1 MPVQILPSYIN
12 NNILTP
18 QEQNLVASNE
28 MTRFFGISGDY
39 VQLFIYT
46 NLDTLVFNSPNFQ
59 EYSVTENKEINFNP
73 AYDIESAGFRLG
85 TYNMVY
91 NFLRPLLTQNPNL
104 DLFVYSISPDRREIK
119 VRTTSDNDLFFS
131 NAVAYI
137 DLIQARDY
145 FIEYYLDFG
154 NNNLI
159 TALSLAAE
167 KDVFGTS
174 TVIVKLENPLP
185 QNIVVNSPLNVVE
198 KIVNTYKYQA
208 ILTSDV
214 SSSVEFPSLREANF
228 TLDVDSY
235 RIGSSDYY
243 NYTQI
248 TNLTQSSELQT
259 MLAFISSS
267 NPTIN
272 VDYTEYV
279 NFVHFGSAQQQLETF
294 KYKLG
299 KIQNLQSGISSLP
312 PTDLNRIISQS
323 VIDQTIQGFTN
334 YEEYLYYESSSTT
347 WPKSNTT
354 LPYINQNT
362 GSTESILWYNNQ
374 SYSASYYDEF
384 NNNNLIYA
392 LPTYLQESPTF
403 SNVEPFVYSMGQ
415 MFDEIWLYIK
425 AMTDLWKADNSLAD
439 GISKDMVGN
448 ALQSLGIKLYTDGDQ
463 DNLSTWL
470 YGTNQQGSPYFQTAS
485 WQTGIT
491 ASQYTLSGQ
500 DEAKSIFKRIYA
512 NLPTLLK
519 SKGTDRFINY
529 INTLYGIPDT
539 ILFPMEFGG
548 IDKTSNTAEYNYSR
562 FSAALQFQPFKYSF
576 IDNLTTSS
584 YGIQNIEFRFK
595 PTDLN
600 TSNNQTLLIGSDH
613 SNPSIANWIIYLQPT
628 SVNGYDYAN
637 VVLWTNTTNVTQSV
651 SIPAFVTGSNKEYN
665 WWNVVWQNEGTG
677 SILYVKNELNGEV
690 GYNVSTSYSI
700 PVYDDINTRIEL
712 GNVNPLFSTT
722 LPSSL
727 SLGSCYSQLQ
737 ELRGWSISLS
747 ESVLNTHTLNPE
759 SYVGNT
765 TNDAY
770 DNLIFRFPL
779 GNDLYT
785 NFGIVTGSQPNLN
798 SNYFLYFNGTW
809 QPSDYV
815 YSTEQYYTQPAVGG
829 YSVPNTDKIRIE
841 NQTLATNRLQ
851 LVKSVVYNNP
861 TSSRTN
867 DIHLTQVGFSP
878 QDQINNDIIAQLGTT
893 YNLDQI
899 IGDPRYSGLNYYP
912 GLETL
917 QEDYFEKYISP
928 YNYKD
933 FIQLIETYH
942 KSLFRYLETYIPGR
956 ANNAS
961 GVVIKPHILERSKT
975 RRYEPT
981 IDTASYD
988 GQIETVTI
996 VGSNSGDYCCSRNSA
1011 INEAFFDGELSGS
1024 FIEIW
1029 SAYDQNNPFT
1039 RAICDCHQYQ
1049 VTTDGQIVWVDCN
1062 GETKSDSGI
1071 TQRVVQLTACKGKVT
1086 TVGSTNFYLQDLGRF
1101 SEGQAF
1107 VEQYEGWDALDNNV
1121 VPNVQSQFKFKKLPT
1136 SQSINTSAL
1145 GDCARYKVWNLGT
1158 QGGTPSAANTAS
1170 YFYYTDCE
1178 GTPILCNT
1186 IDSTP
1191 FPTYGP
1197 NFTYVEAIV
1206 NTVGWSDS
1214 SLLCG
1219 GGPYAPI
1226 NNFQL
1231 DFDGYIRLVDNR
1243 VFTQFSSSIEWQD
1256 TNLSDA
1262 GYVKSREI
1270 GSSTTALDFNQTFS
1284 TTSSII
1290 TYDTTFLGNN
1300 SLPNVEQTQEYILFV
1315 DTAENTLAE
1324 RFGSTQYHIK
1334 LLIDNSGS
1342 IYKPEESASYFYNT
1356 DQNFGSDTPV
1366 AVAVYNGSGSF
1377 NQDFETTVYQP
1388 LKRFETIIH
1397 SDTGSYDS
1405 LFLKPGYIPTMS
1417 FTSIDG
1423 FLIDVETFIGGG
1435 NTYNPIDFE
1444 GIKFS
1449 NIITDVAGG
1458 WNSSTYI
1465 YTAPRN
1471 YNELVSITSSI
1482 NYQKFQTG
1490 QALDVTTTLYKN
1502 DQIIAQSTDDLPGN
1516 GSITTVRL
1524 QASTT
1529 YNEGDTFYTTFQ
1541 STAGFN
1547 RNNLFVNADSYFKIT
1562 SGASSTIS
1570 QVTSSYFTS
1579 SFQGNVL
1586 TASAALSYFYGPGYI
1601 QTPVVS
1607 NGTGSGFKDP
1617 SPFTI
1622 KQYDQIRFGGNENE
1636 VYIIMSS
1643 SINSINELQQTGSVS
1658 GSLTYVSASVASTG
1672 IGSFGV
1678 NGVTFNFTA
1687 SVPLG
1692 GNTPTNIYIATS
1704 SFSNTTPTD
1713 YAFTASAVFNV
1724 SRSATLYSNTFAG
1737 ITASNSTS
1745 VLIFKAGFVGE
1756 EYDAVVLNNYT
1767 FVSGSTTYNFSGAS
1781 GISYAS
1787 PLFIYL
1793 DRTPQGQNLDYFAIR
1808 RLVTDPGFIIL
1819 NNNPV
1824 KSKPG
1829 LAPAFILPKY
1839 MSPTLKNNLS
1849 NIISNLTAKGLFS

>member
-1 MPVQILPSYIN
+1 MPIVINPLYDNPS
-12 NNILTP
+12 ILTP
-18 QEQNLVASNE
+18 QEQNLVASKE
-28 MTRFFGISGDY
+28 MTRFFGLPEDF
-39 VQLFIYT
+39 VQLFVYNNI
-46 NLDTLVFNSPNFQ
+46 NTLVGNDPTFDF
-59 EYSVTENKEINFNP
+59 YSVTENKEINFDP
-73 AYDIESAGFRLG
+73 AEDIERLGFRLG
-85 TYNMVY
+85 TYRMVY
-91 NFLRPLLTQNPNL
+91 NFFRPLLTQNPNL
-104 DLFVYSISPDRREIK
+104 DLFVKSISSDRKEIK
-119 VRTTSDNDLFFS
+119 IATTTDQDVFFS

-137 DLIQARDY
+137 DLIQNRNY

-154 NNNLI
+154 NNVI
-159 TALSLAAE
+159 YPALSMAAE
-167 KDVFGTS
+167 RDINGNV
-174 TVIVKLENPLP
+174 TVIIKLQNPLP
-185 QNIVVNSPLNVVE
+185 ETFVVNSPLNVVE
-198 KIVNTYKYQA
+198 KIVNTQEYQA
-208 ILTSDV
+208 SLTSDIV
-214 SSSVEFPSLREANF
+214 ASQNNLPSLREANF
-228 TLDVDSY
+228 SLDVDSF

-243 NYTQI
+243 NYNQI
-248 TNLTQSSELQT
+248 LNYTSSEFQNLLT
-259 MLAFISSS
+259 FISSS

-272 VDYTEYV
+272 VDYNNYE
-279 NFVHFGSAQQQLETF
+279 NFIHFGSATQQLETF
-294 KYKLG
+294 QYKLNQ
-299 KIQNLQSGISSLP
+299 IEAYNA
-312 PTDLNRIISQS
+312 NIISFPTSPDAIVYQQQLDS
-323 VIDQTIQGFTN
+323 VIKSFDA
-334 YEEYLYYESSSTT
+334 YENFLYFESGSKS
-347 WPKSNTT
+347 WPKYPGNK
-354 LPYINQNT
+354 PYVNYSVTSSQGIA
-362 GSTESILWYNNQ
+362 WYNLN
-374 SYSASYYDEF
+374 YTSASYYDEF
-384 NNNNLIYA
+384 NNDNLIYG
-392 LPTYLQESPTF
+392 LPVYLQESPTF
-403 SNVEPFVYSMGQ
+403 SKVAPFVYSMGQ
-415 MFDEIWLYIK
+415 MFDDIWIYIR
-425 AMTDLWKADNSLAD
+425 AITDLWKAENGLNQ
-439 GISKDMVGN
+439 GISKDIVGD
-448 ALQSLGIKLYTDGDQ
+448 ALQSLGIALYTDGDQ
-463 DNLSTWL
+463 DNIYEWL
-470 YGTNQQGSPYFQTAS
+470 YGSNQSGTQTFVTQS

-500 DEAKSIFKRIYA
+500 DEAKSVFKRIYA

-529 INTLYGIPDT
+529 LNTLYGIPDT

-576 IDNLTTSS
+576 VDNLTTSS

-595 PTDLN
+595 PTNLN
-600 TSNNQTLLIGSDH
+600 TSNNQTLLIGSNH
-613 SNPSIANWIIYLQPT
+613 ITPSTAEWIIYLQPT

-637 VVLWTNTTNVTQSV
+637 VVLWTNSTNVTQSV
-651 SIPAFVTGSNKEYN
+651 LIPAFVTGSNKEYN
-665 WWNVVWQNEGTG
+665 WWNVAWQNEGTG
-677 SILYVKNELNGEV
+677 SVLYVKNELNGEI

-700 PVYDDINTRIEL
+700 PVYDDITTRIEL
-712 GNVNPLFSTT
+712 GSVNPLFSTT

-747 ESVLNTHTLNPE
+747 ESILNTHTLNPE

-785 NFGIVTGSQPNLN
+785 NFGNVTGSQPNLTP
-798 SNYFLYFNGTW
+798 NYFLYFNGTW

-815 YSTEQYYTQPAVGG
+815 YFTEQYYTQPAVGG

-841 NQTLATNRLQ
+841 SQTLATNRLQ
-851 LVKSVVYNNP
+851 LAKSVVYNNP

-899 IGDPRYSGLNYYP
+899 IGDPRYSDLNYYP

-996 VGSNSGDYCCSRNSA
+996 VGSNSGDYCCSRNST

-1024 FIEIW
+1024 YIEVW
-1029 SAYDQNNPFT
+1029 SAYEQNNPFT

-1062 GETKSDSGI
+1062 GETKVDSGI
-1071 TQRVVQLTACKGKVT
+1071 TQRVVQLTACNGKVT

-1101 SEGQAF
+1101 SGGQAF

-1121 VPNVQSQFKFKKLPT
+1121 VPNIQSQFKFKKLPT
-1136 SQSINTSAL
+1136 SQSINTNSL
-1145 GDCARYKVWNLGT
+1145 GNCVRYKVWNLGT
-1158 QGGTPSAANTAS
+1158 QGGTPAQGDEDI
-1170 YFYYTDCE
+1170 YFNYQDCN
-1178 GTPILCNT
+1178 GIGVLCGVVN
-1186 IDSTP
+1186 SSP
-1191 FPTYGP
+1191 FPNYGP
-1197 NFTYVEAIV
+1197 NFIYVEAII
-1206 NTVGWSDS
+1206 N
-1214 SLLCG
+1214 SLGYDTFGFCG
-1219 GGPYAPI
+1219 TNGPA
-1226 NNFQL
+1226 NNFQV
-1231 DFDGYIRLVDNR
+1231 DFDGYIRQVDNR

-1300 SLPNVEQTQEYILFV
+1300 AYPNVEQTQEYILFV

-1334 LLIDNSGS
+1334 LLIDNTGS
-1342 IYKPEESASYFYNT
+1342 VYKPEESASYFYNT

-1397 SDTGSYDS
+1397 SDTGSYNS
-1405 LFLKPGYIPTMS
+1405 LFLKSGFIPTMS
-1417 FTSIDG
+1417 FTSIGG
-1423 FLIDVETFIGGG
+1423 FLINIETFIGGG
-1435 NTYNPIDFE
+1435 DTYNPIDFE

-1482 NYQKFQTG
+1482 NYKKYLAG
-1490 QALDVTTTLYKN
+1490 QALDVTTILYKN

-1516 GSITTVRL
+1516 GSPTTVRL

-1547 RNNLFVNADSYFKIT
+1547 RNNLYVEADSFFKIT

-1672 IGSFGV
+1672 IGLFGV

-1692 GNTPTNIYIATS
+1692 GNTSTNIYIATS

-1724 SRSATLYSNTFAG
+1724 SRSATLYSNTFTG
-1737 ITASNSTS
+1737 ITASNSAS
-1745 VLIFKAGFVGE
+1745 VLILKAGFVGE